1 MACNLR
7 PIRFQTCR
15 ETLLKT
21 NLKVLSQSLGL
32 SQTTVSRALAG
43 YSDVSPVTRQR
54 VLEAARAS
62 GYEPDTT
69 ARRLATGRSEAI
81 GIIYPFGDSGLGDP
95 RFVEVVGGLSDGLAE
110 ARMEL
115 MVVAAR
121 PQTELDGYRR
131 LTSSRAVDALI
142 VANTRLE
149 DARIQFLQERKFPF
163 VAYGRTN
170 SAAPYAWFDFDNEA
184 GGRLATERLLGLG
197 HRRIALIHAPV
208 SMTFAAQRHAG
219 YVQALRAAGIEPDPA
234 LVLEVALDRQGA
246 YEATRRLLALAEPP
260 TALLVDNNLSGVGA
274 LRALMESGWQPGR
287 GLSLIVYDGVPAD
300 LPLPYGVT
308 AVEQPTGVE
317 SGRALARLVLDLLAG
332 QPVQTLHQ
340 LAQPVIAP
348 GDTDRPADQSN

>member
-1 MACNLR
+1 MR

-131 LTSSRAVDALI
+131 LTGSRAVDALI

-170 SAAPYAWFDFDNEA
+170 SAVPYAWFDFDNEA
-184 GGRLATERLLGLG
+184 GGRLATERLLGQG

-219 YVQALRAAGIEPDPA
+219 YVQAMRAAGIEPDPA
-234 LVLEVALDRQGA
+234 LVLEVPLDRQGA
-246 YEATRRLLALAEPP
+246 YEATHRLLALAEPP

-287 GLSLIVYDGVPAD
+287 GPALIVYDGVPAD
-300 LPLPYGVT
+300 LPLPYRVT
-308 AVEQPTGVE
+308 SVEQPTGVE

-332 QPVQTLHQ
+332 HPVQTLHQ

-348 GDTDRPADQSN
+348 GDTDRPVERAG